1 MLYIEN
7 LKVEVA
13 GRHVIHGLSLEVKSG
28 EVHCLFGPNGSGKT
42 SLLMTIMGVSGYQV
56 IEGKILF
63 KDTDITELS
72 IHERVK
78 LGLGI
83 SFQRPP
89 SIPGVKLGQIATL
102 CLRNKKTIE
111 EIARELNLT
120 DFLER
125 ELNVGFSG
133 GELKRSELLQ
143 LYAQSPDLTLLDEP
157 ESGVDIENIVLIGK
171 VINDILEREGNGKP
185 DKTRAEMKAERR
197 KSGLI
202 ITHTGFILNY
212 VHADQGHVMAGGRLG
227 CSGNPYEIFR
237 FIQKEGYDKCIE
249 CACKWEGIID
259 EGKD

>member
-1 MLYIEN
+1 MLYIDN

-13 GRHVIHGLSLEVKSG
+13 GRRVIHGLNLEIRLG

-42 SLLMTIMGVSGYQV
+42 SLLMTIIGVSGYQIV
-56 IEGKILF
+56 EGKILF
-63 KDTDITELS
+63 KGIDITELP

-89 SIPGVKLGQIATL
+89 SIPGVKLGQIANL
-102 CLRNKKTIE
+102 CLRNRKTIE
-111 EIARELNLT
+111 EIAKALNLM

-125 ELNVGFSG
+125 DLNVGFSG

-143 LYAQSPDLTLLDEP
+143 LYAQAPDLTLLDEP
-157 ESGVDIENIVLIGK
+157 ESGVDIENIALIGK
-171 VINDILEREGNGKP
+171 IINDILERDEEGRL
-185 DKTRAEMKAERR
+185 DKTRAEMKAERY

-212 VHADQGHVMAGGRLG
+212 VHADQGHVMAEGRLG

-237 FIQKEGYDKCIE
+237 FIKANGYDKCIE
-249 CACKWEGIID
+249 CACKWEGLV
-259 EGKD
+259 EGKA

>member
-1 MLYIEN
+1 MLYIDN

-13 GRHVIHGLSLEVKSG
+13 GRRVIHGLSLEVRPG
-28 EVHCLFGPNGSGKT
+28 EIHCLFGPNGSGKT

-63 KDTDITELS
+63 KDTDITELP

-89 SIPGVKLGQIATL
+89 SIPGVKLHQIATL
-102 CLRNKKTIE
+102 CLRNEKTIE
-111 EIARELNLT
+111 EMAKELNLI

-133 GELKRSELLQ
+133 GEIKRSELLQ
-143 LYAQSPDLTLLDEP
+143 LYAQAPDLVLLDEP
-157 ESGVDIENIVLIGK
+157 ESGVDIENIALIGE
-171 VINDILEREGNGKP
+171 VINCILERDGKERP
-185 DKTRAEMKAERR
+185 DRTRAEIKAERH

-212 VHADQGHVMAGGRLG
+212 VEADRGHVMAEGRLG
-227 CSGNPYEIFR
+227 CSGNPYEIFH
-237 FIQKEGYDKCIE
+237 FIKANGYDKCIE
-249 CACKWEGIID
+249 CACKWEGAD